1 MATSTLLIPQTGLT
15 SPTTWYKTRDGLKTE
30 MKKVWDKYGKYFKKF
45 SETSKVPAEV
55 LFAFTMIESG
65 GNPLAGGETS
75 PTQGLMQWNRT
86 YAAGKGNPDFT
97 LTKEF
102 TKGRLSEVEKEVLKR
117 NNITFDATGNTRSI
131 TQKDLQNAELN
142 ILIGSIILGQYMD
155 KEWGTENGA
164 LRMDRV
170 IALYNW
176 GLGGFTK
183 NNIAKKNLQ
192 EVLASIPTTT
202 KVYVQKML
210 GLNGTLDIA
219 TSDLKEYIA

>member
-1 MATSTLLIPQTGLT
+1 MAATTLVVPQKGLV
-15 SPTTWYKTRDGLKTE
+15 SPTSWYATRDGLKNQ
-30 MKKVWDKYGKYFKKF
+30 MIKVWDKYGKYFKKF
-45 SETSKVPAEV
+45 AETSKVPAEV
-55 LFAFTMIESG
+55 IFAFTMIESG
-65 GNPLAGGETS
+65 GNPLAGGESS
-75 PTQGLMQWNRT
+75 PTQGLMQFNRN
-86 YAAGKGNPDFT
+86 YAAGTGNPDYT

-117 NNITFDATGNTRSI
+117 NNIVFDANGNTRKL

-155 KEWGTENGA
+155 KDWGTENGA
-164 LRMDRV
+164 LRMDRI

-176 GLGGFTK
+176 GLGGFNK

-192 EVLASIPTTT
+192 EVLASIPVGTQS
-202 KVYVQKML
+202 YVKKML

-219 TSDLKEYIA
+219 TSDLKDYIK